1 MTKFEMREV
10 SGIPVALEIVELK
23 RKSNNNSLQLNRKE
37 TITLKPLN
45 YE

>member
-1 MTKFEMREV
+1 MSEV
-10 SGIPVALEIVELK
+10 SDIRAALEIVELK
-23 RKSNNNSLQLNRKE
+23 RKSNNNTLQLNRKE